1 MLFSRLMYQPFI
13 SKLVITFFILSNFI
27 IAGNAGKIFG
37 KVTDEETNEP
47 LAGVNV
53 VIKNTGQG
61 ASTDT
66 EGEFFLIGVISD
78 KVVPSSTFV
87 VSTEV

>member
-1 MLFSRLMYQPFI
+1 MLFRRLIPHSVVIKF
-13 SKLVITFFILSNFI
+13 LITFFILSNSI

-53 VIKNTGQG
+53 VIKNNGQG
-61 ASTDT
+61 A
-66 EGEFFLIGVISD
+66 
-78 KVVPSSTFV
+78 
-87 VSTEV
+87 